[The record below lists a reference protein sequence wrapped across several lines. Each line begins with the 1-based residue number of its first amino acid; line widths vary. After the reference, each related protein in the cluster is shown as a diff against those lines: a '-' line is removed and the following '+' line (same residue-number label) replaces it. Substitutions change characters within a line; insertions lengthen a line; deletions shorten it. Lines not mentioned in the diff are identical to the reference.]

1 MDELA
6 HVVARLRFRDHVARL
21 EHVHQR
27 LPRTVLQHNVDI
39 LRVLKAG
46 LAIKNPP
53 KKNQKNPKKNKKI
66 HLKNP
71 LKWDFKF

>member
-6 HVVARLRFRDHVARL
+6 HVVARLGLRDHMARL

-46 LAIKNPP
+46 LAIKTHP
-53 KKNQKNPKKNKKI
+53 KNKKNPF
-66 HLKNP
+66 KNP
-71 LKWDFKF
+71 LKMFFFVFF